1 MRKNLFL
8 YLAYC
13 QVNFY
18 WMSFL
23 FLFLKP
29 ILFLMAKK
37 LFKKQMKAFI
47 IKVLEEYVK
56 QTDNDIDDL
65 LVGRVKSAMK
75 LGMV

>member
-1 MRKNLFL
+1 
-8 YLAYC
+8 
-13 QVNFY
+13 
-18 WMSFL
+18 
-23 FLFLKP
+23 
-29 ILFLMAKK
+29 MAKK